1 MDMRTTLV
9 IQDELLAAA
18 KKRAAD
24 RKSNVSAI
32 VNEALRAA
40 LKADVTDS
48 PRAVFQMPTFSPSG
62 AAGRTDTTPAE
73 LDELMVAEDLGD
85 YRA

>member
-1 MDMRTTLV
+1 MRTTLI
-9 IQDELLAAA
+9 IQDDLLAEA

-40 LKADVTDS
+40 LKADS
-48 PRAVFQMPTFSPSG
+48 GPARAGTFQMPTYRPAG
-62 AAGRTDTTPAE
+62 AAARDTLPDE
-73 LDELMVAEDLGD
+73 LDSLIAAEDMGA
-85 YRA
+85 YNG

>member
-1 MDMRTTLV
+1 MRTTLV

-40 LKADVTDS
+40 LKSDVTGS
-48 PRAVFQMPTFSPSG
+48 PQTMFQMPTFRPQ
-62 AAGRTDTTPAE
+62 AEAGRTDSKPAE
-73 LDELMVAEDLGD
+73 LFDLMVAEDLGE
-85 YRA
+85 YRP